1 MRGLAMRRA
10 RIVTA
15 ILGVGLTLPAP
26 AHASHSIT
34 ELYNPFYVVGIVLVV
49 FLSFVIVALVVRQA
63 SRLQAWPTVRLGVVG
78 VGRAGWLARVAV
90 GVLRGAGVL
99 GLLLVIGA
107 GLFGHRIDA
116 WNPAPLLVWVVA
128 WVVIPAVQVFVGN
141 VWAVGNPWLVLF
153 EWAERLGGPMKP
165 RAAYPAA
172 LGLWPALA
180 LFVVLTWFRVSSGV
194 ASEPRL
200 IGGLVLAYSI
210 VTWAG
215 MAVFGKHVW
224 LCRGE
229 CLTVFYSLLATA
241 APTEARVTD
250 PATCRTCPLG
260 CAAGSASDA
269 GMSVTEDCV
278 DCPECYARSGGGS
291 INLRP
296 WAVGLLG
303 RRAAGLDTA
312 LFVLLMLATGMFG
325 GLLETRT
332 WEKTGVILGVRLAG
346 TDRSRVADAAAFLA
360 IVVLTMAVYWLACLA
375 IRAAGGPSRST
386 RELAVAFAFS
396 MIPLAAGFHLIHG
409 VDHTV
414 VDAQRLLRLLSDPF
428 GLGWNVLGTR
438 MWPVVP
444 INPRLM
450 WGVQLT
456 VIVAVHVA
464 GVYVAHVR
472 ALTLYRDRRAAIR
485 SQFPMVAAIVLFTV
499 SGLWI
504 LTRIPMIL

>member
-1 MRGLAMRRA
+1 M
-10 RIVTA
+10 
-15 ILGVGLTLPAP
+15 
-26 AHASHSIT
+26 
-34 ELYNPFYVVGIVLVV
+34 
-49 FLSFVIVALVVRQA
+49 
-63 SRLQAWPTVRLGVVG
+63 
-78 VGRAGWLARVAV
+78 
-90 GVLRGAGVL
+90 
-99 GLLLVIGA
+99 
-107 GLFGHRIDA
+107 
-116 WNPAPLLVWVVA
+116 
-128 WVVIPAVQVFVGN
+128 
-141 VWAVGNPWLVLF
+141 
-153 EWAERLGGPMKP
+153 
-165 RAAYPAA
+165 
-172 LGLWPALA
+172 
-180 LFVVLTWFRVSSGV
+180 
-194 ASEPRL
+194 
-200 IGGLVLAYSI
+200 
-210 VTWAG
+210 
-215 MAVFGKHVW
+215 
-224 LCRGE
+224 
-229 CLTVFYSLLATA
+229 
-241 APTEARVTD
+241 
-250 PATCRTCPLG
+250 
-260 CAAGSASDA
+260 
-269 GMSVTEDCV
+269 
-278 DCPECYARSGGGS
+278 
-291 INLRP
+291 
-296 WAVGLLG
+296 GLLG